1 MDEEI
6 DLKEGCDLPEFSKQ
20 TEETLSQVPRGSYWS
35 YRDFNQM
42 HLSRIQS
49 L

>member
-35 YRDFNQM
+35 
-42 HLSRIQS
+42 IQRF
-49 L
+49 